1 MKTDAPN
8 DFIWDMIKAY
18 EKEVNKQMNRDET
31 KRNLNDINKPIYEFI
46 GNYCEKT
53 LGKNHA
59 LNNMTSYFRY

>member
-18 EKEVNKQMNRDET
+18 EKEVNKQMNRDES

-53 LGKNHA
+53 LGKKQA
-59 LNNMTSYFRY
+59 LKNMTSYSRY

>member
-53 LGKNHA
+53 LGK
-59 LNNMTSYFRY
+59 SRPKEI

>member
-31 KRNLNDINKPIYEFI
+31 KRNLNDIKEIINEILK
-46 GNYCEKT
+46 K
-53 LGKNHA
+53 
-59 LNNMTSYFRY
+59 M

>member
-31 KRNLNDINKPIYEFI
+31 KRNLNDINKPIYEFT

-59 LNNMTSYFRY
+59 LKKYDQLL

>member
-31 KRNLNDINKPIYEFI
+31 KRNLNDINKPIYEFT
-46 GNYCEKT
+46 GNYCVKT
-53 LGKNHA
+53 LGKYHA
-59 LNNMTSYFRY
+59 LKI